1 MVCGG
6 GQREAGNVR
15 KFVQQRAQ
23 QAIVR
28 AEIMAPFGNAMRLV
42 NREEGDLRGAQE
54 GAERLPA
61 GALRG
66 DVEQVEIA
74 VAQPVLRLP
83 PVGIAAEIG
92 RTARRERG
100 CQYVE
105 SQ

>member
-1 MVCGG
+1 
-6 GQREAGNVR
+6 
-15 KFVQQRAQ
+15 
-23 QAIVR
+23 
-28 AEIMAPFGNAMRLV
+28 MAPFGNAMRLV

-83 PVGIAAEIG
+83 PVGIDAGEAGGADTHRLGGAKLVVHQRDPRGSDAARAVQSAGKRGGEG
-92 RTARRERG
+92 RRG
-100 CQYVE
+100 Y
-105 SQ
+105 